1 MICMGII
8 GLYSVTNY
16 GKYVCG
22 SMWWEDEKRVPSME
36 FYCTREMRVVLRVV
50 RKEMGVLF

>member
-1 MICMGII
+1 MGII
-8 GLYSVTNY
+8 GWYSVTSY
-16 GKYVCG
+16 GKYVCVICG
-22 SMWWEDEKRVPSME
+22 GKDEKRVPSME